1 MAHAPNWSGMTSLE
15 LELRAI
21 IEAEGP
27 IPVSR
32 YMALCLGHP
41 RHGYYATRDPLGSAG
56 DFITAPEI
64 SQMFGELIGLWCA
77 EAWRGMREPARIRLV
92 ELGPGRG
99 TLMQDVLRAAKLVP
113 GFEKAIEV
121 HLVETSPVLAALQR
135 EKLAN
140 ADVPVAWHES
150 AADLPAGP
158 LLMVANE
165 FVDALPIDRFAKTAN
180 GWCEQRVGIAREK
193 LVFGLHPA
201 PLSGFDENLPAR
213 LRRAPEGSVLERRN
227 LAPLREI
234 ATRIAA
240 ATGAALIVD
249 YGHRRTSLGDTL
261 QAVRAHEYTDPLESP
276 GLADLS
282 AHVDFESLAAL
293 AKAEGLRVRGPIA
306 QGVFL
311 RRLGIEP
318 RAERLKRKADTKVRN
333 DIDAALARLVGPSPR
348 HMGEL
353 FKVISFAHA
362 ALPVGP
368 GFDSA

>member
-1 MAHAPNWSGMTSLE
+1 MTSLE

-27 IPVSR
+27 MPVSR

-41 RHGYYATRDPLGSAG
+41 RHGYYATRDPLGVAG
-56 DFITAPEI
+56 DFTTAPEI
-64 SQMFGELIGLWCA
+64 SQMFGELIGLWCV
-77 EAWRGMREPARIRLV
+77 EAWRSMQAPARVRLV

-99 TLMQDVLRAAKLVP
+99 TLMHDVLRAAKLVP
-113 GFEKAIEV
+113 AFERAIEV
-121 HLVETSPVLAALQR
+121 RLVETSPVLTALQR
-135 EKLAN
+135 QKLAG

-158 LLMVANE
+158 LLMIANE
-165 FVDALPIDRFAKTAN
+165 FVDALPIDRFIKTAG
-180 GWCEQRVGIAREK
+180 GWCEQRVGIAKEK
-193 LVFGLHPA
+193 LVFGLHPT
-201 PLSGFDENLPAR
+201 PLAGFDESLPTR
-213 LRRAPEGSVLERRN
+213 LRRAPEGSMLERRD

-234 ATRIAA
+234 AARIAA
-240 ATGAALIVD
+240 TSGTALIVD
-249 YGHRRTSLGDTL
+249 YGHRRTSFGDTL
-261 QAVRAHEYTDPLESP
+261 QAVRMHEFAGPLENP

-293 AKAEGLRVRGPIA
+293 AKKEGLRVSGPIA

-318 RAERLKRKADTKVRN
+318 RAERLKRNADARVRN
-333 DIDAALARLVGPSPR
+333 DIDAALARLVGTSPR

-362 ALPVGP
+362 TLPIQP

>member
-1 MAHAPNWSGMTSLE
+1 MTSLE

-27 IPVSR
+27 MPVSR

-41 RHGYYATRDPLGSAG
+41 RHGYYATRDPLGTAG
-56 DFITAPEI
+56 DFVTAPEI

-77 EAWRGMREPARIRLV
+77 EAWRAMREPARIRLV

-99 TLMQDVLRAAKLVP
+99 TLMHDMLRAAKLVP
-113 GFEKAIEV
+113 AFEMAIEV
-121 HLVETSPVLAALQR
+121 HLVETSPVLAGLQR
-135 EKLAN
+135 EKLAGT
-140 ADVPVAWHES
+140 DVPVVWHES

-158 LLMVANE
+158 LLMIANE
-165 FVDALPIDRFAKTAN
+165 FVDALPIDRFVKTLN
-180 GWCEQRVGIAREK
+180 GWCEQRVGIAQEK
-193 LVFGLHPA
+193 LAFGLHPT
-201 PLSGFDENLPAR
+201 PLSGFDESFPTR

-240 ATGAALIVD
+240 ATGTALIVD
-249 YGHRRTSLGDTL
+249 YGHRRTSFGDTL
-261 QAVRAHEYTDPLESP
+261 QAVRAHEYADPLESP

-282 AHVDFESLAAL
+282 AHVDFESLVAL
-293 AKAEGLRVRGPIA
+293 AKSEGLRVRGPIA

-318 RAERLKRKADTKVRN
+318 RAERLKQNAETKICN
-333 DIDAALARLVGPSPR
+333 DIDAALARLVGSSPR

-353 FKVISFAHA
+353 FKVISFAHP
-362 ALPVGP
+362 ALPIGP

>member
-1 MAHAPNWSGMTSLE
+1 MAHAPDRSGMTALE
-15 LELRAI
+15 LELRAL

-27 IPVSR
+27 MPVSR

-41 RHGYYATRDPLGSAG
+41 RHGYYATRDPLGAAG
-56 DFITAPEI
+56 DFVTAPEI
-64 SQMFGELIGLWCA
+64 SQMFGELIGLWCV

-99 TLMQDVLRAAKLVP
+99 TLMHDVLRAAKLVP
-113 GFEKAIEV
+113 EFEKAIEV
-121 HLVETSPVLAALQR
+121 HLVETSPVLAGLQR
-135 EKLAN
+135 QKLAA
-140 ADVPVAWHES
+140 ADVPVAWHEG
-150 AADLPAGP
+150 AADLQAGP
-158 LLMVANE
+158 LLMIANE
-165 FVDALPIDRFAKTAN
+165 FVDALPIDRFIKTAG
-180 GWCEQRVGIAREK
+180 GWREQRVGIAKEK
-193 LVFGLHPA
+193 LVFGIDPT
-201 PLSGFDENLPAR
+201 PLAGFDESLPTR

-234 ATRIAA
+234 AARIAA

-249 YGHRRTSLGDTL
+249 YGHRRTSFGDTL
-261 QAVRAHEYTDPLESP
+261 QAVRAHEYADPLESP

-318 RAERLKRKADTKVRN
+318 RAERLKRKAEAKVRY
-333 DIDAALARLVGPSPR
+333 DIDAALARLVGSSPR

-353 FKVISFAHA
+353 FKVISFAHV

>member
-1 MAHAPNWSGMTSLE
+1 MTALE

-27 IPVSR
+27 MPVSR

-41 RHGYYATRDPLGSAG
+41 RHGYYATRDPLGAAG

-77 EAWRGMREPARIRLV
+77 EAWRGMGAPARVRLV

-99 TLMQDVLRAAKLVP
+99 TLMHDVLRAAKLVP
-113 GFEKAIEV
+113 AFEQAVEV
-121 HLVETSPVLAALQR
+121 HLVETSPLLTGLQR
-135 EKLAN
+135 EKLAG

-158 LLMVANE
+158 LLMIANE
-165 FVDALPIDRFAKTAN
+165 FVDALPIDRFVKTASS
-180 GWCEQRVGIAREK
+180 WREQRVGIAKEK
-193 LVFGLHPA
+193 LVFGIDPT
-201 PLSGFDENLPAR
+201 PLPGFDESLPTR
-213 LRRAPEGSVLERRN
+213 LRRAPEGSMLERCD

-234 ATRIAA
+234 AARIAA
-240 ATGAALIVD
+240 ATGTALIVD
-249 YGHRRTSLGDTL
+249 YGHRRTSFGDTL
-261 QAVRAHEYTDPLESP
+261 QAVRAHEYADPLENP

-318 RAERLKRKADTKVRN
+318 RAERLKQRTDAKVRN
-333 DIDAALARLVGPSPR
+333 DIDAALARLVGSSPR

-353 FKVISFAHA
+353 FKVISFAHPT
-362 ALPVGP
+362 LPIEP